1 MYNLFMWETVLLNF
15 RQNVSI
21 LCFDSEI
28 FLCLEKISILAES
41 VLKLKL
47 VWNSRVIKSSYKI
60 ELRKTTSYFELLTRI
75 FL

>member
-1 MYNLFMWETVLLNF
+1 MWEAVLLNF

-60 ELRKTTSYFELLTRI
+60 ELRKTASYFELLTRI